1 MAQQTKYRTQY
12 FFMSRRIQPIG
23 EEHEGLHPC
32 IDRPRRRPLA
42 ECCRSHAH
50 SDKARTSP
58 TSYVWRAIFR
68 TGRGAVPFREGAR
81 KVLLRPSLRVA
92 STSIRGGEVA
102 SGVPPGAR

>member
-1 MAQQTKYRTQY
+1 MKDWIRPSVVKANITMAPQAKSRTQY

-23 EEHEGLHPC
+23 EEHEGLRPC
-32 IDRPRRRPLA
+32 IDGPRRRPFA

-58 TSYVWRAIFR
+58 TSYVWHATFR

-81 KVLLRPSLRVA
+81 KVCLRP
-92 STSIRGGEVA
+92 
-102 SGVPPGAR
+102 